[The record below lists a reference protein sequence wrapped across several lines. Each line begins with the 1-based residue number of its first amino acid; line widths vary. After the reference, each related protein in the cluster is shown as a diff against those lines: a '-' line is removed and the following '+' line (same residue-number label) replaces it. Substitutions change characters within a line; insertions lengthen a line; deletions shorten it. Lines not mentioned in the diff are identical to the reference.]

1 MLNSPPHPRFL
12 IFISSLIFIYLLF
25 PSQNSHRDKT
35 IETCESHVNSSS
47 MFAQEATTTM
57 SKGRERAVWA
67 GCVGLLSVG
76 VPDACETTP
85 ETEKMLPRNKILRYK
100 DLRDLR
106 SKILR
111 ASRI

>member
-1 MLNSPPHPRFL
+1 
-12 IFISSLIFIYLLF
+12 
-25 PSQNSHRDKT
+25 
-35 IETCESHVNSSS
+35 

-76 VPDACETTP
+76 VPDACETSP
-85 ETEKMLPRNKILRYK
+85 ETEKMLPRNKTLRYK
-100 DLRDLR
+100 DLRHLR

-111 ASRI
+111 VSRI